1 MLIQEI
7 CRECSF
13 LHLRDCDEETEPA
26 IRRAGGHVNVLVD
39 TGHLF
44 QSDLET
50 FFGPQPEDEPEDVFI
65 VVPAEA
71 TWAHVLAGIG
81 CFPSVSQARKNG
93 WNKPVEDGFTSTFK
107 VGKAHRKF
115 ITALKPT
122 ESPEDIEA
130 AGLKIEHGVA
140 E

>member
-26 IRRAGGHVNVLVD
+26 IRRANGNVNVLVD

-50 FFGPQPEDEPEDVFI
+50 FFGPQTEPEDVFV

-81 CFPSVSQARKNG
+81 CFPSISQARKNG
-93 WNKPVEDGFTSTFK
+93 WNKPIEDGFTPMFK

-115 ITALKPT
+115 ITAFKPT
-122 ESPEDIEA
+122 DSEGTS
-130 AGLKIEHGVA
+130 GLKIEHGVA